1 MLGEI
6 IPVIDAIRANKI
18 LKEKNN
24 NQDILL
30 PEELED
36 IDIKYLEEDYK
47 NAIDT
52 KNRL

>member
-36 IDIKYLEEDYK
+36 IDCKGNK
-47 NAIDT
+47 ND
-52 KNRL
+52 KL